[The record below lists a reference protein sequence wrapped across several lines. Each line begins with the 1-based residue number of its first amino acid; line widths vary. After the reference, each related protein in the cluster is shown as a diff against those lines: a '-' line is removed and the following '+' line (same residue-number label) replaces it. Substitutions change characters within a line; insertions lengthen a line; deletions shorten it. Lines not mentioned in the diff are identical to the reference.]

1 MKTNLIKSLCIA
13 TLATCAFSTST
24 NTFAQGPNQQQ
35 RRFRFAPD
43 LTNPDAHDPV
53 MARCD
58 GKYYIF
64 ATGMSIGCMTSPDM
78 LTWTSSRGVMPEIP
92 QWARDSV
99 PGYNGHTWAPD
110 IQEYKGTWYMYY
122 SCSTFGRNGSAIGL
136 MTNKTLNPESPD
148 YKWVDQGVVVRS
160 VQRKTNWNA
169 IDPNMIV
176 DEKGNPWLTWGSFW
190 DGIQLVQLDKD
201 FKTPKGEP
209 KTVARRYLRRNMAQ
223 LVSPEDQARAA
234 QAPDAGANAI
244 EAPFLIHEGKY
255 YYLFVSWDYCCKGA
269 NSNYKVAV
277 GRSKKVEGPYLD
289 KDGKDM
295 AEGGGTI
302 IAQRDN
308 QFYGIGHSS
317 AYKFDGQWY
326 FMAHGYSVAENGASK
341 LVIKKMHFDA
351 DEWPVLDERVQADP
365 LKGKTIN
372 VIGDSYVANHR
383 QDPSLTWV
391 AKVAK
396 AHGMT
401 YNNYGRN
408 GASIAYDRSAQGFG
422 RALADRYTEMAPDA
436 DIVLIVAGHNDASM
450 IGTSADSLQ
459 TFRTRLESLIT
470 GLKQKYPNAQI
481 GYVTPWYIDRPG
493 FQQVV
498 RTVNEVCMQ
507 QNIPVLDNY
516 NDRCVIRVRD
526 TEFRRQYFQG
536 ENDTAHLNASG
547 HDLYMP
553 VGEMFLRRMAAA
565 LNNK

>member
-1 MKTNLIKSLCIA
+1 
-13 TLATCAFSTST
+13 
-24 NTFAQGPNQQQ
+24 
-35 RRFRFAPD
+35 
-43 LTNPDAHDPV
+43 
-53 MARCD
+53 
-58 GKYYIF
+58 
-64 ATGMSIGCMTSPDM
+64 M
-78 LTWTSSRGVMPEIP
+78 LTWTPGRGVMPEIP

-148 YKWVDQGVVVRS
+148 YKWTDQGVVVRS

-176 DEKGNPWLTWGSFW
+176 DDKGNPWLTWGSFW
-190 DGIQLVQLDKD
+190 DGIQLVKLKKD
-201 FKTPKGEP
+201 FKTPVGEP

-244 EAPFLIHEGKY
+244 EAPFLIKDGKY
-255 YYLFVSWDYCCKGA
+255 YYLFVSWDYCCKGV

-277 GRSKKVEGPYLD
+277 GRSKNIEGPYLD
-289 KDGKDM
+289 RNGKDM
-295 AEGGGTI
+295 AEGGGEV

-326 FMAHGYSVAENGASK
+326 FMAHAYSVADNGASK
-341 LVIKKMHFDA
+341 LVIKKMHFDS
-351 DEWPVLDERVQADP
+351 DGWPVLDERVQADP

-383 QDPSLTWV
+383 QDASLTWH

-408 GASIAYDRSAQGFG
+408 GASVAYDRSSAGFG

-450 IGTSADSLQ
+450 IANSADSLQ
-459 TFRTRLESLIT
+459 TFANRLDALLT
-470 GLKQKYPNAQI
+470 GLRQKYPKGHI
-481 GYVTPWYIDRPG
+481 GYVTPWYVDRPG

-498 RTVNEVCMQ
+498 RTINEVCNRH
-507 QNIPVLDNY
+507 NIPVLDNY
-516 NDRCVIRVRD
+516 NDRSVIRVRD
-526 TEFRRQYFQG
+526 TEFRRRYFQG
-536 ENDTAHLNASG
+536 PADTAHLNAEG
-547 HDLYMP
+547 HDLFMP
-553 VGEMFLRRMAAA
+553 VGENFLRRLIMT
-565 LNNK
+565 NQ

>member
-1 MKTNLIKSLCIA
+1 
-13 TLATCAFSTST
+13 
-24 NTFAQGPNQQQ
+24 
-35 RRFRFAPD
+35 
-43 LTNPDAHDPV
+43 
-53 MARCD
+53 
-58 GKYYIF
+58 
-64 ATGMSIGCMTSPDM
+64 
-78 LTWTSSRGVMPEIP
+78 
-92 QWARDSV
+92 
-99 PGYNGHTWAPD
+99 
-110 IQEYKGTWYMYY
+110 
-122 SCSTFGRNGSAIGL
+122 

-148 YKWVDQGVVVRS
+148 YKWTDQGVVVRS

-176 DEKGNPWLTWGSFW
+176 DDKGNPWLTWGSFW
-190 DGIQLVQLDKD
+190 DGIQLVKLKKD
-201 FKTPKGEP
+201 FKTPVGEP

-244 EAPFLIHEGKY
+244 EAPFLIKDGKY
-255 YYLFVSWDYCCKGA
+255 YYLFVSWDYCCKGV

-277 GRSKKVEGPYLD
+277 GRSKNIEGPYLD
-289 KDGKDM
+289 RNGKDM
-295 AEGGGTI
+295 AEGGGEV

-326 FMAHGYSVAENGASK
+326 FMAHAYSVADNGASK
-341 LVIKKMHFDA
+341 LVIKKMHFDS
-351 DEWPVLDERVQADP
+351 DGWPVLDERVQADP

-383 QDPSLTWV
+383 QDASLTWH

-408 GASIAYDRSAQGFG
+408 GASVAYDRSSAGFG

-450 IGTSADSLQ
+450 IANSADSLQ
-459 TFRTRLESLIT
+459 TFANRLDALLT
-470 GLKQKYPNAQI
+470 GLRQKYPKGHI
-481 GYVTPWYIDRPG
+481 GYVTPWYVDRPG

-498 RTVNEVCMQ
+498 RTINEVCNRH
-507 QNIPVLDNY
+507 NIPVLDNY
-516 NDRCVIRVRD
+516 NDRSVIRVRD
-526 TEFRRQYFQG
+526 TEFRRRYFQG
-536 ENDTAHLNASG
+536 PADTAHLNAEG
-547 HDLYMP
+547 HDLFMP
-553 VGEMFLRRMAAA
+553 VGENFLRRLIMT
-565 LNNK
+565 NQ